1 MERND
6 ATGKWDPPFTSWPSS
21 KAKRRKNCLPH
32 SRTVS
37 FSLFRPER
45 HRHFLIL
52 RCLAL
57 IRCLFLF
64 GHLIWQAIQSTFDI
78 SRPQHHRPV
87 CNWPIRFCCRPGLV
101 RPAIADRRD
110 GYSYRFVLGC
120 SVRIDRN
127 RLQTIHLISDWIS
140 EANIKGESRKKKREI
155 RRRREN
161 SDR

>member
-1 MERND
+1 MERTD

-57 IRCLFLF
+57 IRCLFFF

-87 CNWPIRFCCRPGLV
+87 CNWPIRFCCATWPRPSGNCRSARRIFLPIRTRLLRAHRSQPTTDDPLDLGL
-101 RPAIADRRD
+101 D
-110 GYSYRFVLGC
+110 F
-120 SVRIDRN
+120 
-127 RLQTIHLISDWIS
+127 
-140 EANIKGESRKKKREI
+140 
-155 RRRREN
+155 
-161 SDR
+161 